1 MTGVKESGGAL
12 VNVIRDQGTRSKAA
26 SCGVVCRVPIK
37 LRGAELRA
45 QVPLKDAGTR
55 VPLRG
60 V

>member
-12 VNVIRDQGTRSKAA
+12 VNVIRDQIKAA
-26 SCGVVCRVPIK
+26 SCGVVCRMPIK

-45 QVPLKDAGTR
+45 QVLLKDAGTR